1 MTDYQ
6 ETTTEISYTEYN
18 ADLKSLNKAS
28 YQKSNDQSSS
38 LPDGYNLFV
47 KPVQGGE
54 IKVKMSDCSGKKKAL
69 LIGIN
74 YIGTQFELKGCI
86 NDVQRIKKF
95 LIEHG
100 FNESDMIILTDD
112 QRDRNKIPTRENI
125 TKYIKELVSDPQKND
140 SYFFHFS
147 GHGGQL
153 ADKNE
158 DEEDGYDETI
168 LPLDWQKAGQII
180 DDELH
185 HLLVD
190 PLPEGVRLTVV
201 FDSCH
206 SGTVLDLPY
215 VYSTRGTIKQ
225 PKILLQGAKSV
236 LNTGLRFFQGELE
249 SLRESAKLLA
259 TKAMSGHVI
268 RRKNLETLSSTADIV
283 MFSGCKDEQTS
294 ADAHEGGQA
303 TGAMSFAL
311 IKSLSR
317 DHKQT
322 YKELLN
328 SIRDILREKYAQ
340 RPQLSASHPMEM
352 ESPFTI

>member
-1 MTDYQ
+1 
-6 ETTTEISYTEYN
+6 
-18 ADLKSLNKAS
+18 
-28 YQKSNDQSSS
+28 
-38 LPDGYNLFV
+38 
-47 KPVQGGE
+47 
-54 IKVKMSDCSGKKKAL
+54 
-69 LIGIN
+69 
-74 YIGTQFELKGCI
+74 CI

-112 QRDRNKIPTRENI
+112 QKDYNRIPTRANI
-125 TKYIKELVSDPQKND
+125 IKYIKELVSDPRNND

-153 ADKNE
+153 
-158 DEEDGYDETI
+158 
-168 LPLDWQKAGQII
+168 
-180 DDELH
+180 ELH
-185 HLLVD
+185 NLLVD
-190 PLPEGVRLTVV
+190 PLSEGVRLTVV

-225 PKILLQGAKSV
+225 PKILLQGAKNA
-236 LNTGLRFFQGELE
+236 LDTGLRYFQGELE
-249 SLRESAKLLA
+249 SFRKSVKILA
-259 TKAMSGHVI
+259 TKTLEGHVI
-268 RRKNLETLSSTADIV
+268 RRKNLQTMSSVADIV
-283 MFSGCKDEQTS
+283 MFNEQTS

-303 TGAMSFAL
+303 TGAMSYAL

-328 SIRDILREKYAQ
+328 SIREILHEKYAQ